1 MAELPKSAK
10 SEGQVSHRPRTTSDP
25 LHPYRL
31 RPYPITLP
39 PESSPHCAFRPIHPL
54 NNGINRAYYWVD
66 TFTYGGVPS
75 TALWGGEDIDGH
87 QIYVGRAYF
96 KSDWI
101 PAKVIPGRSKAYV
114 AYGGKE
120 YTVDRFQV
128 LCEQR
133 FDWVKTTE
141 DKIPEGAVEGGRTV
155 GGEPLYIGR
164 VEHEG
169 SHTVGK
175 VHPSDKCCSIPFDGK
190 ELRFSEYEILILRSS
205 TSTAALSFASCQG
218 YGFKPEFS
226 HSAPLTPPSYP
237 PNQNSF
243 YPPLHP
249 SGYPP
254 QNTSFSHS
262 SPSNNQAFRW
272 VDSSIAYGSVPPTAL
287 QGGMDGDGHPIYVGR
302 AYHDGDLIPA
312 KVIPGKNA
320 AYVAHNGEEH
330 LVENFQV
337 LCKQYFEWVQSH
349 AGHLPPGAVQG
360 GHTSEGEPLYIGRAY
375 HEGSQTIGKIHPS
388 HGVCYI
394 PYGGE
399 EIACPEYETLVLR
412 I

>member
-10 SEGQVSHRPRTTSDP
+10 NEERLRT
-25 LHPYRL
+25 HPYR
-31 RPYPITLP
+31 RPFPITLP

-54 NNGINRAYYWVD
+54 NDGVRKAYYWVD
-66 TFTYGGVPS
+66 TFTNGGVPS

-96 KSDWI
+96 KNDWI
-101 PAKVIPGRSKAYV
+101 PAKVIPGRRKAYV
-114 AYGGKE
+114 AYNGKE

-155 GGEPLYIGR
+155 DGEPLYIGR

-175 VHPSDKCCSIPFDGK
+175 VHPSYKCCLIPFDGK
-190 ELRFSEYEILILRSS
+190 ELRFTEYEILILRQFN
-205 TSTAALSFASCQG
+205 TMEGG
-218 YGFKPEFS
+218 YGFRPEFS
-226 HSAPLTPPSYP
+226 LSAPFNYPQYP
-237 PNQNSF
+237 PNQNF
-243 YPPLHP
+243 YPQ
-249 SGYPP
+249 S
-254 QNTSFSHS
+254 QNTSFH
-262 SPSNNQAFRW
+262 NQAFRW

-302 AYHDGDLIPA
+302 AYHEGDLIPA

-320 AYVAHNGEEH
+320 AYVSHNGQEH

-394 PYGGE
+394 AYGGE

-412 I
+412 M